1 MIAFDQTKPLLK
13 DGKDIQYRGQTGI
26 GPFNK
31 NNDPS
36 SANIG
41 VYTFDKDN
49 KPVFDHTQSGDVIIN
64 TRRRRKVSVD
74 IASFA
79 PFLLLC
85 CAAVFRVVGSIRK
98 SILKIK

>member
-13 DGKDIQYRGQTGI
+13 DGKDILYQGQTGI

-49 KPVFDHTQSGDVIIN
+49 KPVFDHTQSGDVP
-64 TRRRRKVSVD
+64 TDCSQCRS
-74 IASFA
+74 S
-79 PFLLLC
+79 
-85 CAAVFRVVGSIRK
+85 SIQEDGAK
-98 SILKIK
+98 

>member
-13 DGKDIQYRGQTGI
+13 AFASAGVDTKKLYFVA

-49 KPVFDHTQSGDVIIN
+49 KPVFDHTQSGDVP
-64 TRRRRKVSVD
+64 TD
-74 IASFA
+74 
-79 PFLLLC
+79 
-85 CAAVFRVVGSIRK
+85 
-98 SILKIK
+98 